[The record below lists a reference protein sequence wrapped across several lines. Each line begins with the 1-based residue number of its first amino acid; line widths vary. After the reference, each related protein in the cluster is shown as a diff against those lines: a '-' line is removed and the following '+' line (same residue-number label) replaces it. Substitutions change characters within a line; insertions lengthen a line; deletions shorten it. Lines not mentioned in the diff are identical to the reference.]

1 MKVKAN
7 VTFLPPNAG
16 GHAKPVLPGIRP
28 QFKVGDFFT
37 SSVVLPLEDVKVFER
52 NVPYQVVIELPLG
65 SYYRGQI
72 SVGTAVQLNDG
83 SRVIGTGV
91 LEEVI
96 EP

>member
-7 VTFLPPNAG
+7 VTFLASDAG

-37 SSVVLPLEDVKVFER
+37 SSVVLPVEDVKVFER
-52 NVPYQVVIELPLG
+52 DVPYQVLIELPFG
-65 SYYRGQI
+65 SHYRAQI
-72 SVGTAVQLNDG
+72 SVGAVVQLNDG

-96 EP
+96 ES

>member
-1 MKVKAN
+1 MKLKAN
-7 VTFLPPNAG
+7 VTFLSADAG

-37 SSVVLPLEDVKVFER
+37 SSVVFPIKDVKVFER
-52 NVPYQVVIELPLG
+52 GIPYQVLIELPLG
-65 SYYRGQI
+65 SHYRGQI
-72 SVGTAVQLNDG
+72 SAGAAVQLNDG